1 MSAPKPVGMSE
12 SSGIGMERP
21 RLNESLR
28 RGRLLPEPWESL
40 GDRNSGEM
48 DRSGAS
54 AHPDDA
60 PRDAAKG
67 ISAARLARVEDS
79 ESDGSPRADPPEPP
93 EDGPSPSA
101 PRDPGPLS
109 LMARVAS

>member
-1 MSAPKPVGMSE
+1 MMSAPKPVGMSE
-12 SSGIGMERP
+12 SSGIGMDRP

-79 ESDGSPRADPPEPP
+79 ESDGTDPPEPP

-109 LMARVAS
+109 LMAGAAS

>member
-54 AHPDDA
+54 AHPDDV

-79 ESDGSPRADPPEPP
+79 GRWDGSPGAARGRAFALR
-93 EDGPSPSA
+93 A
-101 PRDPGPLS
+101 PRPGTAL
-109 LMARVAS
+109 AHG